1 MVQRQQNTAAP
12 FRALV
17 LEDHDAERQLATTI
31 LVACGATEVFEASD
45 GLDALALMH
54 DMTEP
59 VDLFVC
65 DVNMP
70 GMDGIEFLRQ
80 LGDRSEGSSVII
92 VSGVDPTIIRTV
104 VMMAQNYGVRIIG
117 AIEKPLT
124 RAKLQPLLSRFSR
137 QRRGAERRM
146 PDFLTVSEIRR
157 ALNAREFVP
166 YFQPQIDMRDR
177 SVVGVEALIRW
188 LHPEHGML
196 MPGMFI
202 PVMEE
207 SGLIT
212 PVTDAL
218 LGRIIENWVQ
228 WRAQGQE
235 VAVSLNVSARSLLDK
250 DLPDRFIRIVGKAQF
265 RPKDLTI
272 EVTETAAMTNL
283 GRSLETLARLRMKG
297 FRLSLDD
304 YGTGFSSMQQLM
316 RVPLNELKIDR
327 EFVTGAT
334 EDPLLEILLDT
345 GINLARRLKLR
356 SFAEG
361 VETESDWEHVAKVG
375 CDVAQGYYI
384 ARPMAGEAFAD
395 WHRQWNQRISA

>member
-1 MVQRQQNTAAP
+1 MAQKQQNTAVP

-17 LEDHDAERQLATTI
+17 LEDHDAERQLATE
-31 LVACGATEVFEASD
+31 LLGACGATEVFEASD

-54 DMTEP
+54 HMTEP

-92 VSGVDPTIIRTV
+92 VSGVDPSIIRTV

-188 LHPEHGML
+188 FHPEHGML
-196 MPGMFI
+196 MPGVFI

-228 WRAQGQE
+228 WRALGQE

-265 RPKDLTI
+265 SPKDLTI

-334 EDPLLEILLDT
+334 EDPLIEILLDT

-361 VETESDWEHVAKVG
+361 VETESDWKHVAKVG

-395 WHRQWNQRISA
+395 WHRQWNERISA